1 VVRAAGPAP
10 AGGPTPPPGRGT
22 GGARATMAAPP
33 SPWDAMTYVVTET
46 CIKCKYT
53 DCVDVCPVDCFRE
66 GPNMLVI
73 DPDECIDC
81 TLCVAE
87 CPVEAIYAEDDVP
100 PDQRSFIPLN
110 AELAKSW
117 QPIVER
123 KPAPSDADE
132 WAKIK
137 DKAQLLER

>member
-1 VVRAAGPAP
+1 
-10 AGGPTPPPGRGT
+10 
-22 GGARATMAAPP
+22 
-33 SPWDAMTYVVTET
+33 MTYVVTEA

-66 GPNMLVI
+66 GPNFLAI

-100 PDQRSFIPLN
+100 ENQRRYIALN
-110 AELAKSW
+110 AELSKVW
-117 QPIVER
+117 KPIVER
-123 KPAPSDADE
+123 KEAPADADE
-132 WAKIK
+132 WKGVK
-137 DKAQLLER
+137 DKAQYLER